1 MLLVGGVAVGE
12 ITALEKVEEVVVMVA
27 VVVALVIEEL
37 DEIVAGPSANT
48 PPDADGE
55 VLAELAPSANTP
67 ALVVVA
73 VGAAAVTA
81 PEADMFPKSL

>member
-12 ITALEKVEEVVVMVA
+12 ITAVEKVEEVMVA

-73 VGAAAVTA
+73 VGAAAAVTA
-81 PEADMFPKSL
+81 PEADMSPKSL